1 MSTAVTAAS
10 SLLADGRKRRRPLGG
25 LFGGLGT
32 GSGDAK
38 RPATAAQPPPSITLN
53 LNQRPVTVSRGYEA
67 STGLPLTANAI
78 MQDPNVSTLDFSSMI
93 MKPGDDDRPLLVCP
107 NGYIFLE
114 TTGPQSAEASEFLIA
129 IAEPVSRP
137 ETIHEFQITV
147 FSLYA
152 ALSMGIQLQ
161 ELLEGLDRY
170 SKNDIPPSLERE
182 LRNHGSSFG
191 KVKLVLRDGKYFIE
205 SPWRDELELMAS
217 NPTIAAAR
225 VQKSLS
231 MRPVKSA
238 GTKSIIPPTTAS
250 NANTPGTAA
259 DAEAK
264 NGEKA
269 VDFLVNEASQ
279 LDDSLLAFMEASA
292 VKKKDEKEAAD
303 KEKESKA
310 DAAKAKAA
318 AKQMVYSFEVSAEKI
333 SAIKEVAL
341 RSLSRPLLTEYD
353 FWRDTSNPSLNIA
366 LKQTTKVRYYQERA
380 LRKMF
385 SNGRARSGIIV
396 LPCGAGKT
404 LTGITA
410 ATTIKKSTMVL
421 TSSSVAVDQW
431 RRSFLQFTTVDPA
444 CVVALTADS
453 KSDLPEGA
461 AVVCSTY
468 TMMAYSGKR
477 SEAAE
482 RIMNQIKAKDWGL
495 LIFDEVQFA
504 PAPAFRKINDLAR
517 SHCKLGLT
525 ATLVRE
531 DDLIND
537 LQWLIGPKLDEA
549 NWLELQEAGYL
560 AKAKCSEVWCP
571 MTYEYFRAYL
581 NSTPIKQRKL
591 WVCNPN
597 KLRACEFLVRF
608 HEERKDKVIVFSD
621 NLFALKEVAYALK
634 RPFISGEVTLQER
647 MVIINKFKTSPNFS
661 TILLSKVGDNAI
673 DIPCANVVIQISFNF
688 ASRRQETQRL
698 GRILRPKPS
707 SNSNEEFNAFFYS
720 LVSKDTQ
727 EMAYADRRQQYIID
741 QGYAYKVLPMSV
753 FPMEKEKLIYDDP
766 QKQKDM
772 LQKILSTDDVVKD
785 LEDDDVMLNAS
796 GVTIDEAGSASVQM
810 NGSSRTIRGGGGAR
824 GGRRAAGPTDV
835 LRQFYGE

>member
-1 MSTAVTAAS
+1 MA
-10 SLLADGRKRRRPLGG
+10 PI
-25 LFGGLGT
+25 F
-32 GSGDAK
+32 
-38 RPATAAQPPPSITLN
+38 PSVHTF
-53 LNQRPVTVSRGYEA
+53 
-67 STGLPLTANAI
+67 
-78 MQDPNVSTLDFSSMI
+78 DPS
-93 MKPGDDDRPLLVCP
+93 
-107 NGYIFLE
+107 
-114 TTGPQSAEASEFLIA
+114 
-129 IAEPVSRP
+129 
-137 ETIHEFQITV
+137 
-147 FSLYA
+147 
-152 ALSMGIQLQ
+152 
-161 ELLEGLDRY
+161 
-170 SKNDIPPSLERE
+170 
-182 LRNHGSSFG
+182 
-191 KVKLVLRDGKYFIE
+191 
-205 SPWRDELELMAS
+205 
-217 NPTIAAAR
+217 
-225 VQKSLS
+225 
-231 MRPVKSA
+231 
-238 GTKSIIPPTTAS
+238 
-250 NANTPGTAA
+250 
-259 DAEAK
+259 
-264 NGEKA
+264 
-269 VDFLVNEASQ
+269 
-279 LDDSLLAFMEASA
+279 
-292 VKKKDEKEAAD
+292 
-303 KEKESKA
+303 
-310 DAAKAKAA
+310 
-318 AKQMVYSFEVSAEKI
+318 
-333 SAIKEVAL
+333 
-341 RSLSRPLLTEYD
+341 
-353 FWRDTSNPSLNIA
+353 
-366 LKQTTKVRYYQERA
+366 
-380 LRKMF
+380 
-385 SNGRARSGIIV
+385 
-396 LPCGAGKT
+396 
-404 LTGITA
+404 
-410 ATTIKKSTMVL
+410 
-421 TSSSVAVDQW
+421 
-431 RRSFLQFTTVDPA
+431 

-549 NWLELQEAGYL
+549 NWLELQENGYL

-571 MTYEYFRAYL
+571 MTYEFFRAYL
-581 NSTPIKQRKL
+581 NSSPIKQRKL

-597 KLRACEFLVRF
+597 KLRVCEFLVRF
-608 HEERKDKVIVFSD
+608 HEERRDKVIVFSD

-647 MVIINKFKTSPNFS
+647 MVIINKFKTSPTFS

-753 FPMEKEKLIYDDP
+753 FPMDKEKLIYDDP

-772 LQKILSTDDVVKD
+772 LQKILAADDVVKD

-796 GVTIDEAGSASVQM
+796 GVTIEEAPGAAAAPEGRSAV
-810 NGSSRTIRGGGGAR
+810 AR
-824 GGRRAAGPTDV
+824 RGRRGAAPVDV
-835 LRQFYGE
+835 LEQFYGGD